1 MNVFIRTII
10 SVLFV
15 ICIVS
20 FINDK
25 NTSEI
30 TASIQNTN
38 PKQSNMESLIVEK
51 EDGFE
56 LMKITPEDYFLFLNK
71 KHLYTN
77 TEEPNMNKS
86 GSNIIARRTAKK
98 APSYC
103 LPIIHANHPDLI
115 DRWDGIEK
123 FETFL
128 FRNNYLINPDGDDIF
143 EFSKDDEFRV
153 LFTKK

>member
-56 LMKITPEDYFLFLNK
+56 LMKIIFW
-71 KHLYTN
+71 
-77 TEEPNMNKS
+77 
-86 GSNIIARRTAKK
+86 SNF
-98 APSYC
+98 
-103 LPIIHANHPDLI
+103 H
-115 DRWDGIEK
+115 
-123 FETFL
+123 
-128 FRNNYLINPDGDDIF
+128 
-143 EFSKDDEFRV
+143 
-153 LFTKK
+153 